1 VDERERR
8 MGENE
13 VLFREVN
20 ERLESLN
27 EAFSPLTEQML
38 IVCECADLSCIERI
52 PVTLA
57 EYEELRA
64 DPKAF
69 AILSGHEAAEVDQI
83 VAERDRYVIV
93 RKRPGEA
100 ARVAVTKDPRNGG
113 DTPA

>member
-1 VDERERR
+1 MDERERR

-38 IVCECADLSCIERI
+38 IVCECADLACIERI

-57 EYEELRA
+57 EYEALRA
-64 DPKAF
+64 DPRAF
-69 AILSGHEAAEVDQI
+69 AILRGHDAVDVDQI
-83 VAERDRYVIV
+83 IAEREGYVIV
-93 RKRPGEA
+93 RKRAGEA
-100 ARVAVTKDPRNGG
+100 AEIAVTKDPRHGG
-113 DTPA
+113 DPPA